1 MDRGSKS
8 ERVRIVYLNLWDDN
22 PDYPYYFEDE
32 NVGADHA
39 MLLIDSQMSQRIQT
53 ALCVM
58 QDHDFSAIDFKVE
71 ATCKIGDLST
81 DRKLDFIQHNQET
94 CEGLNFRVRSG
105 KIKIEVN
112 GKYARYSSYVN
123 TIDFL
128 ALLESDEEE
137 SFDYAAPW
145 VRRTIEKMKE
155 TGCYE

>member
-1 MDRGSKS
+1 MDRGNGS

-39 MLLIDSQMSQRIQT
+39 MLLIDSQMADRIQT
-53 ALCVM
+53 ALCIM
-58 QDHDFSAIDFKVE
+58 QDNDFSAIDFKVE
-71 ATCKIGDLST
+71 ATCKIGDFNI
-81 DRKLDFIQHNQET
+81 DRKLDFIEHNQEV
-94 CEGLNFRVRSG
+94 CEGLNFRVREG
-105 KIKIEVN
+105 KIKIEIK
-112 GKYARYSSYVN
+112 GKYSRYSAYVC

-137 SFDYAAPW
+137 TFDYTQAW